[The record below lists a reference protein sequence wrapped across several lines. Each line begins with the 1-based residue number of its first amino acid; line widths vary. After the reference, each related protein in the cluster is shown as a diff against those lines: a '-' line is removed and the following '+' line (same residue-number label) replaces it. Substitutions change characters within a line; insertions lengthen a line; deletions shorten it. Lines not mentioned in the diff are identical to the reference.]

1 MMALLGVAAFVIA
14 IALLAWLTIELFR
27 LHPFE

>member
-1 MMALLGVAAFVIA
+1 MALLGVVSFAIA
-14 IALLAWLTIELFR
+14 IVLLAWLIIELFR